1 MDQIDRRILA
11 LLQEDA
17 RMGYQE
23 IGEAVGLSG
32 PAAYQR
38 VRKLEDGGV
47 VTGYHA
53 AVSPDAVGR
62 AMTAFLRVVPGP
74 TADVERLKD
83 AWTGASEVQTCHLLS
98 GRLGYLL
105 RLSIERPS
113 DLEPILEAARRAGC
127 EVHAELA
134 LATIVDRRRVP
145 VFQTP
150 K

>member
-1 MDQIDRRILA
+1 
-11 LLQEDA
+11 
-17 RMGYQE
+17 MGYQE
-23 IGEAVGLSG
+23 LGEAVGLSG
-32 PAAYQR
+32 PAVYQR
-38 VRKLEDGGV
+38 VRKLEEGGI

-62 AMTAFLRVVPGP
+62 ATTAFLRVVPGP
-74 TADVERLKD
+74 ATDMERLKG
-83 AWTGASEVQTCHLLS
+83 AWAGASEVQTCHLLS
-98 GRLGYLL
+98 GRLGYQL
-105 RLSIERPS
+105 RLSLERPS
-113 DLEPILEAARRAGC
+113 DLEPILEALRHAGC